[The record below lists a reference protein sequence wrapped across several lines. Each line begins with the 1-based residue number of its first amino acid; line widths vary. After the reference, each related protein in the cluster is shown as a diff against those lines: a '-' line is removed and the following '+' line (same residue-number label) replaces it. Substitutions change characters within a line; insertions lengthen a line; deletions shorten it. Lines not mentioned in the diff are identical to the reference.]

1 MLFRSRQVDLP
12 RLLAAELL
20 AAENGPV
27 WGRTPV
33 RYGEG
38 VTTDLRTRLGTPT
51 VRAPLPVVA
60 PLAPLFGEAG
70 LVRGRTVACTGDA
83 ALSTAL
89 ALSAA
94 ATRAGSWL
102 AVVGVPNLGIAAAIE
117 AGVAVERIVLAQP
130 PRASREWITTVA
142 ALVEGFDLLVV
153 APLLSL
159 SEHDARRLQSRILA
173 RQSVLVVVGLPAVSG
188 PGAAGGLSS
197 DAHSVFSCDL
207 DVRADTVSWSGIER
221 GAAHITQR
229 TVQMHVNGRRCSSP
243 REQTITLPC

>member
-1 MLFRSRQVDLP
+1 M
-12 RLLAAELL
+12 
-20 AAENGPV
+20 
-27 WGRTPV
+27 
-33 RYGEG
+33 
-38 VTTDLRTRLGTPT
+38 TTDLRTRLGTPT

-130 PRASREWITTVA
+130 PRASREWVATVA
-142 ALVEGFDLLVV
+142 ALVEGFEVLIV
-153 APLLSL
+153 ATPTSL
-159 SEHDARRLQSRILA
+159 SASDARRLQTRVMA
-173 RQSVLVVVGLPAVSG
+173 RQAVLIVVDLPA
-188 PGAAGGLSS
+188 LSS
-197 DAHSVFSCDL
+197 VGEASVFASDI
-207 DVRADTVSWSGIER
+207 DVHANTVSWSGIER

-229 TVQMHVNGRRCSSP
+229 TVQVRVNGRRCSSP

>member
-1 MLFRSRQVDLP
+1 M
-12 RLLAAELL
+12 
-20 AAENGPV
+20 
-27 WGRTPV
+27 
-33 RYGEG
+33 
-38 VTTDLRTRLGTPT
+38 TTDLRTRLGAPT

-60 PLAPLFGEAG
+60 PLAPLFGEGG

-102 AVVGVPNLGIAAAIE
+102 AVVGVPNLGVAAAIE

-130 PRASREWITTVA
+130 PRASREWVATVA
-142 ALVEGFDLLVV
+142 ALVEGFEVLIV
-153 APLLSL
+153 AAPASL
-159 SEHDARRLQSRILA
+159 SASDARRLQTRVMA
-173 RQSVLVVVGLPAVSG
+173 RQAVLIVVVMPTSTGET
-188 PGAAGGLSS
+188 
-197 DAHSVFSCDL
+197 SVFTSDI
-207 DVRADTVSWSGIER
+207 DVHADTVAWSGIER

-229 TVQMHVNGRRCSSP
+229 TVQVRVNGRRCSSP

>member
-1 MLFRSRQVDLP
+1 
-12 RLLAAELL
+12 
-20 AAENGPV
+20 
-27 WGRTPV
+27 RTPV

-38 VTTDLRTRLGTPT
+38 VTTDLRTRLGAPT

-60 PLAPLFGEAG
+60 PLAPLFGEGG

-102 AVVGVPNLGIAAAIE
+102 AVVGVPNLGVAAAIE

-130 PRASREWITTVA
+130 PRASREWVATVA
-142 ALVEGFDLLVV
+142 ALVEGFEVLIV
-153 APLLSL
+153 APPASL
-159 SEHDARRLQSRILA
+159 SASDARRLQTRVMA
-173 RQSVLVVVGLPAVSG
+173 RQAVLIVVVMPTSTGET
-188 PGAAGGLSS
+188 
-197 DAHSVFSCDL
+197 SVFTSDI
-207 DVRADTVSWSGIER
+207 DVHADTVAWSGIER

-229 TVQMHVNGRRCSSP
+229 TVQVRVNGRRCSSP

>member
-1 MLFRSRQVDLP
+1 
-12 RLLAAELL
+12 
-20 AAENGPV
+20 
-27 WGRTPV
+27 
-33 RYGEG
+33 

-94 ATRAGSWL
+94 ATCAGSWL

-130 PRASREWITTVA
+130 PRASREWVATVA
-142 ALVEGFDLLVV
+142 ALVEGFEVLIV
-153 APLLSL
+153 ATPTSL
-159 SEHDARRLQSRILA
+159 SASDARRLQTRVMA
-173 RQSVLVVVGLPAVSG
+173 RQAVLIVVDLPA
-188 PGAAGGLSS
+188 LSS
-197 DAHSVFSCDL
+197 VGEVSVFASDI
-207 DVRADTVSWSGIER
+207 DVHATTVSWSGIER

-229 TVQMHVNGRRCSSP
+229 TVQVRVSGRRCSSP

>member
-1 MLFRSRQVDLP
+1 
-12 RLLAAELL
+12 
-20 AAENGPV
+20 
-27 WGRTPV
+27 
-33 RYGEG
+33 
-38 VTTDLRTRLGTPT
+38 VTTDLRTRLGAPT

-60 PLAPLFGEAG
+60 PLAPLFGEGG

-102 AVVGVPNLGIAAAIE
+102 AVVGVPNLGVAAAIE

-130 PRASREWITTVA
+130 PRASREWVATVA
-142 ALVEGFDLLVV
+142 ALVEGFEVLIV
-153 APLLSL
+153 APPASL
-159 SEHDARRLQSRILA
+159 SASDARRLQTRVMA
-173 RQSVLVVVGLPAVSG
+173 RQAVLIVVVMPTSTGET
-188 PGAAGGLSS
+188 
-197 DAHSVFSCDL
+197 SVFTSDI
-207 DVRADTVSWSGIER
+207 DVHADTVAWSGIER

-229 TVQMHVNGRRCSSP
+229 TVQVRVNGRRCSSP

>member
-1 MLFRSRQVDLP
+1 M
-12 RLLAAELL
+12 
-20 AAENGPV
+20 

-38 VTTDLRTRLGTPT
+38 VTTDLRTRLGAPT

-60 PLAPLFGEAG
+60 PLAPLFGEGG

-102 AVVGVPNLGIAAAIE
+102 AVVGVPNLGVAAAIE

-130 PRASREWITTVA
+130 PRASREWVATVA
-142 ALVEGFDLLVV
+142 ALVEGFEVLIV
-153 APLLSL
+153 AAPASL
-159 SEHDARRLQSRILA
+159 SASDARRLQTRVMA
-173 RQSVLVVVGLPAVSG
+173 RQAVLIVVVMPTSTGET
-188 PGAAGGLSS
+188 
-197 DAHSVFSCDL
+197 SVFTSDI
-207 DVRADTVSWSGIER
+207 DVHADTVAWSGIER

-229 TVQMHVNGRRCSSP
+229 TVQVRVNGRRCSSP

>member
-1 MLFRSRQVDLP
+1 MI
-12 RLLAAELL
+12 
-20 AAENGPV
+20 
-27 WGRTPV
+27 
-33 RYGEG
+33 
-38 VTTDLRTRLGTPT
+38 TDLRTRLGAPT

-60 PLAPLFGEAG
+60 PLTPLFGEAG
-70 LVRGRTVACTGDA
+70 LVRGRTVACAGDA

-130 PRASREWITTVA
+130 PRASREWVATVA
-142 ALVEGFDLLVV
+142 ALVEGFEVLIV
-153 APLLSL
+153 ATPASL
-159 SEHDARRLQSRILA
+159 SASDARRLQTRVMA
-173 RQSVLVVVGLPAVSG
+173 RQAVLIVVDLPA
-188 PGAAGGLSS
+188 LSS
-197 DAHSVFSCDL
+197 VGEASMFAS
-207 DVRADTVSWSGIER
+207 DVDVHATTVAWSGIER

-229 TVQMHVNGRRCSSP
+229 TVQVRVDGRRCSSP

>member
-1 MLFRSRQVDLP
+1 MTT
-12 RLLAAELL
+12 ELR
-20 AAENGPV
+20 A
-27 WGRTPV
+27 
-33 RYGEG
+33 
-38 VTTDLRTRLGTPT
+38 RLGAP
-51 VRAPLPVVA
+51 VARAPLPVAA
-60 PLAPLFGEAG
+60 PLSSLFVEGG
-70 LVRGRTVACTGDA
+70 LVRGRTVACSGDA
-83 ALSTAL
+83 ALSAAL

-102 AVVGVPNLGIAAAIE
+102 AVVGVPNLGVAAAIE

-153 APLLSL
+153 APPPSL

-207 DVRADTVSWSGIER
+207 DVHADTVSWSGIER
-221 GAAHITQR
+221 GGSHITQR
-229 TVQMHVNGRRCSSP
+229 TVRVRVGGRRCASP
-243 REQTITLPC
+243 REAMVDLPCSMHPPAS